1 MPLSVSQYRVE
12 REHADV
18 AGEIERLADDVGSDE
33 QRREDDG
40 EHDGQRAEPGGV
52 GWLQAPLESNV
63 QARRLI
69 ASSLT
74 IARRLWCHRRPVR
87 WDEQ

>member
-1 MPLSVSQYRVE
+1 
-12 REHADV
+12 
-18 AGEIERLADDVGSDE
+18 VGSDE